1 MKKKEYIRDIKKIT
15 LILTIK
21 RERNRTTF
29 IYYLRNN

>member
-21 RERNRTTF
+21 RERNKTF